1 MKLRHLNHDQKLML
15 NRRHSTTAHVFKLMY
30 ILIELAIVNVSYIVS
45 LYILYDPRLPT
56 FELNL
61 ADYLHSAPF
70 LTIGALMYIDY
81 FGMTHFFRKN
91 QTDVVASGAQFVFLV
106 TVTSAAIA
114 YAFQWFMFSRWAM
127 ALGAVLML
135 VFTSLWSVLCLRI
148 SKRIYSKG
156 KLLIIAVAPEDAD
169 RMYLKVRSEL
179 KTLHINYLGYT
190 LTDDLP
196 RIFKLIY
203 HSTEVLIS
211 SSVSEADRSQ
221 IFLYC
226 ANLDKTVYIVP
237 QFSDL
242 IYTKF
247 RIIQFQDMPTFMIDS
262 LGLTFQQR
270 LLKRIFDVIFSFLAL
285 VLLSPLLL
293 FLAAAVRLDS
303 RGPSMYSQERITKF
317 GRIYKVYKFRTMVD
331 AAEEKFGAYQSSL
344 DDPRVTKIGKI
355 LRNTHLDELP
365 QFINILKGDLSVVG
379 PRSDRPTTVGEFEEN
394 IPGYHQRLK
403 VKAGLTGLAQIY
415 GKYNSDPED
424 KLSFDMMYIKNYS
437 FLSDMKIILQ
447 TIKTMLPS
455 KNDYIVTDE
464 NIQNWEFKI
473 GNPK

>member
-1 MKLRHLNHDQKLML
+1 MNLSRLKQEQKLML
-15 NRRHSTTAHVFKLMY
+15 NRRHSFTAHLFKLIF
-30 ILIELAIVNVSYIVS
+30 ILIELILVNVSYIVA
-45 LYILYDPRLPT
+45 LYILYNPRLPT
-56 FELNL
+56 FELNM

-70 LTIGALMYIDY
+70 LTVAALLYIDY

-91 QTDVVASGAQFVFLV
+91 QTDVIASAAQFVFLV

-114 YAFQWFMFSRWAM
+114 YSFQWFMFSRWAM
-127 ALGAVLML
+127 AVGAVLML
-135 VFTSLWSVLCLRI
+135 VMTSLWSILCLRI
-148 SKRIYSKG
+148 SKIIYSKG
-156 KLLIIAVAPEDAD
+156 KLLIIAATPEDAD
-169 RMYLKVRSEL
+169 RLYLKVRSEL
-179 KTLHINYLGYT
+179 KPLHINYLGYT
-190 LTDDLP
+190 IAGDLP
-196 RIFKLIY
+196 AIFKLIDR
-203 HSTEVLIS
+203 STEVMVS
-211 SSVSEADRSQ
+211 SIVSEAERSQ

-226 ANLDKTVYIVP
+226 ANLDKTIYVVP
-237 QFSDL
+237 QFTDL

-270 LLKRIFDVIFSFLAL
+270 FLKRIFDVVFSFLAL
-285 VLLSPLLL
+285 LFTAPLLL
-293 FLAAAVRLDS
+293 FIALAVRLDS
-303 RGPSMYSQERITKF
+303 RGPALYSQERITRSGK
-317 GRIYKVYKFRTMVD
+317 IYKVYKFRTMID

-344 DDPRVTKIGKI
+344 DDPRVTKVGKF

-365 QFINILKGDLSVVG
+365 QFLNILKGELSVVG

-437 FLSDMKIILQ
+437 FISDMKIILQ

-455 KNDYIVTDE
+455 KNDYNVTDE

-473 GNPK
+473 K